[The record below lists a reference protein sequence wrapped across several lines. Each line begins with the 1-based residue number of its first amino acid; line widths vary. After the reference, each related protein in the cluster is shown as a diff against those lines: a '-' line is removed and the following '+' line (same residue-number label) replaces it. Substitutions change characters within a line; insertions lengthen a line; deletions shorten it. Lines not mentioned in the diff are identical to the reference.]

1 MKILFA
7 TSEAY
12 PLVKT
17 GGLGDVSRAL
27 PQALKQHGEDVRILL
42 PGYPSVL
49 SQLSEIKEVCV
60 LSPTHSFQESGRL
73 VEALFPGS
81 DLPLYVVESPGLYD
95 RPGTPYLT
103 PEGHDWP
110 DNALRFGYLS
120 HVAAL
125 ICSGHLPMPWKPD
138 IVHCNDW
145 QTALVPVFLAHRGLA
160 RFPSVLTIHNLA
172 FQGNFSPDWVQKLGF
187 PTSSFHMED
196 LEFYGHFSFLKA
208 GLVHATR
215 VTTVSPTYA
224 REICSS
230 DLGYGLQGLLSH
242 REKDLMGILNGIGPE
257 WNPSV
262 DPLLQAHFSVSD
274 LRGKTRCKNALRKQ
288 LQLPVTPNVPVLG
301 LVSRLTHQ
309 KGIDLLVDIL
319 DELMNEPLQL
329 VILGS
334 GDASMEQTLREAQP
348 LFPEKLSVTLGFDEA
363 LSHRIIAGSDL
374 FLMPSRF
381 EPCGLAQMYA
391 MAYGSPPVVHKTGGL
406 ADTVEGFDF
415 NGPAKNQSTG
425 FVFEDLTPQAFMNAI
440 RSGLSQFQ
448 NKNAW
453 QTLRKNGM
461 KKDFSWTP
469 AGAIYTAL
477 YKEIALP
484 S

>member
-27 PQALKQHGEDVRILL
+27 PQVLKEHGEDVRILL

-49 SQLSEIKEVCV
+49 SQLKDMKEVCI
-60 LSPTHSFQESGRL
+60 LPPTHSFLESGRR
-73 VEALFPGS
+73 VETVFPDS
-81 DLPLYVVESPGLYD
+81 NLPLYVVESPGLYD

-103 PEGHDWP
+103 PDGHDWP
-110 DNALRFGYLS
+110 DNAMRFGYLS

-125 ICSGHLPMPWKPD
+125 ICSGHLPMAWKPD

-160 RFPSVLTIHNLA
+160 QFPSVLTIHNLA

-187 PTSSFHMED
+187 PTSSFHMDD

-215 VTTVSPTYA
+215 LTTVSPTYA
-224 REICSS
+224 KEICSTE
-230 DLGYGLQGLLSH
+230 LGYGFQGLLSH
-242 REKDLMGILNGIGPE
+242 RAKDLTGILNGIGPE
-257 WNPSV
+257 WNPAT
-262 DPLLQAHFSVSD
+262 DPLLQAHFSISD
-274 LRGKTRCKNALRKQ
+274 LRGKARCKNS
-288 LQLPVTPNVPVLG
+288 LQKLLHLPATPDVPGLG
-301 LVSRLTHQ
+301 LVSRLTPQ
-309 KGIDLLVDIL
+309 KVIDLLISIL
-319 DELMNEPLQL
+319 DELMTESLQ
-329 VILGS
+329 VVVLGS
-334 GDASMEQTLREAQP
+334 GDADMEQALKEAQAR
-348 LFPEKLSVTLGFDEA
+348 FPEKLSVTLGFDEA

-391 MAYGSPPVVHKTGGL
+391 MAYGSPPIVHKTGGL
-406 ADTVEGFDF
+406 ADTVLGFDL
-415 NGPAKNQSTG
+415 NGPVKNHSTG
-425 FVFEDLTPQAFMNAI
+425 FVFDELTPQAFMNAI
-440 RSGLSQFQ
+440 RNGLSQYQ

-453 QTLRKNGM
+453 QILRKNGM
-461 KKDFSWTP
+461 RKDFSWFP
-469 AGAIYTAL
+469 AGAVYTAL
-477 YKEIALP
+477 YREIATA